1 MNAGICVCGRW
12 LVFLLI
18 MKVPVGSCGSTIG
31 EEQLTF
37 IAQHVTYMYVWG
49 IIVGDKE
56 KYGHL

>member
-31 EEQLTF
+31 AEQLTF
-37 IAQHVTYMYVWG
+37 I
-49 IIVGDKE
+49 
-56 KYGHL
+56 